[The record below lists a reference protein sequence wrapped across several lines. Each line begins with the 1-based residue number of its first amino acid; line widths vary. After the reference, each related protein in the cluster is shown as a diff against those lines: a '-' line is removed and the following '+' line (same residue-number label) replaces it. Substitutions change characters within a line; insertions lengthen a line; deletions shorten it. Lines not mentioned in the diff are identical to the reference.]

1 MSGVASKTM
10 LRRIEQYKD
19 RWSSYGMNTGIVAI
33 SDKLSVAELGQF
45 DLFADYDDK
54 FLEKISPDVSLVAW
68 KEGAVLFEE
77 GTYLDLAFFV
87 VQGKVEVYL
96 ENVLASDAG
105 GQTSGVQ
112 PIFDVSRT
120 MMVPTSIATPDRA
133 GDVPGRQGTELV
145 PAKDARPPTLQARGK
160 RTSANEITFL
170 ATMDFDLP
178 RGAATELGPGE
189 LFGEIGAMSGWPQS
203 VTARTASDCQLL
215 QIRVPALR
223 LMKRKSKALK
233 RRLDDV
239 YRQRALFT
247 QLKSTPLFRHS
258 NDFFLEGLK
267 QVVELESLEPDEVLV
282 HEGEAADAV
291 YLVRSGFLKLA
302 QRLGEGDLAVSYLSK
317 GETLGEVEALI
328 DGLERFEVTATS
340 VEYAELVKI
349 PLPAFRSLLKDA
361 PEVQQQVWQ
370 SAAAR
375 IKETGFSRR
384 NIGHSEFT
392 QVALESGL
400 VQGNSILAID
410 LARCTRCDDCVRACA
425 ATHDGRPRFVR
436 EGDKVDQ
443 LLIAKSCYHC
453 RDPVCLVGC
462 PTGAIHRAGVGAV
475 VDVEDEICIGCS
487 TCANNCP
494 YDAIQMHDTGEIW
507 PGDMVPTGLRG
518 QKRRVASKCDLC
530 HDTGHGPACV
540 SNCPQGCAFRVGSL
554 DEIQELMRGS

>member
-1 MSGVASKTM
+1 MAEVASKTM

-19 RWSSYGMNTGIVAI
+19 RWSSYGLNTGIQAI
-33 SDKLSVAELGQF
+33 SDKLSVAELKQY
-45 DLFADYDDK
+45 DLFADYTDK

-68 KEGAVLFEE
+68 KKGSVLFEE

-87 VQGKVEVYL
+87 VDGTVEVFL
-96 ENVLASDAG
+96 ESILATDSTG
-105 GQTSGVQ
+105 SRQTGLTGSAQ

-120 MMVPTSIATPDRA
+120 MMVPAFAGGSRGDGTTMLPDLTAQTSSRSHATR
-133 GDVPGRQGTELV
+133 T
-145 PAKDARPPTLQARGK
+145 
-160 RTSANEITFL
+160 RTSSHEITFL

-178 RGAATELGPGE
+178 RGAATELEPGE

-203 VTARTASDCQLL
+203 VTARTSSDCQLL

-223 LMKRKSKALK
+223 LLK
-233 RRLDDV
+233 RTSKVLKQRLDAI
-239 YRQRALFT
+239 YRERTLFA
-247 QLKSTPLFRHS
+247 QLKSTPLLRQS
-258 NDFFLEGLK
+258 NDFFIEGLK
-267 QVVELESLEPDEVLV
+267 EVVELVSLDPGEVLV
-282 HEGEAADAV
+282 REGDAADAV
-291 YLVRSGFLKLA
+291 YLVRSGFLRLA

-317 GETLGEVEALI
+317 GETLGDVEALV
-328 DGLERFEVTATS
+328 DGLERFELTATS

-349 PLPAFRSLLKDA
+349 PLPAFHSLLKDS
-361 PEVQQQVWQ
+361 PEIETQVWQ

-392 QVALESGL
+392 QVALDTGL
-400 VQGNSILAID
+400 VQGNSILMID
-410 LARCTRCDDCVRACA
+410 LSTCTRCDDCVRACA

-436 EGDKVDQ
+436 EGDKIDQ

-494 YDAIQMHDTGEIW
+494 YDAIQMHDTGETW
-507 PGDMVPTGLRG
+507 APDMVPTGLRG
-518 QKRRVASKCDLC
+518 KPRKVASKCDLC
-530 HDTGHGPACV
+530 HDQGHDPACV
-540 SNCPQGCAFRVGSL
+540 SNCPQGCAYRVGSV
-554 DEIQELMRGS
+554 DEIQRLMSGD

>member
-1 MSGVASKTM
+1 MTDAASKTM

-33 SDKLSVAELGQF
+33 SDKLSVAELQTF
-45 DLFADYDDK
+45 DLFAEYDEK

-68 KEGAVLFEE
+68 KQGSVLFEE

-87 VQGKVEVYL
+87 VDGKVEVFL
-96 ENVLASDAG
+96 ENIAASDTTMLTNSAR
-105 GQTSGVQ
+105 

-120 MMVPTSIATPDRA
+120 MMVPTFDNVQET
-133 GDVPGRQGTELV
+133 
-145 PAKDARPPTLQARGK
+145 TLIPKEQTSHTRTRGK
-160 RTSANEITFL
+160 RTSAREITFL
-170 ATMDFDLP
+170 ATMDFNLP
-178 RGAATELGPGE
+178 RGTATELGTGE

-203 VTARTASDCQLL
+203 VTARTASHCQLL

-233 RRLDDV
+233 QRLDQI
-239 YRQRALFT
+239 YRQRALFA
-247 QLKSTPLFRHS
+247 QMKSTPLFRHS

-267 QVVELESLEPDEVLV
+267 EVVELVSLDPDEVLV
-282 HEGEAADAV
+282 REGDNADAV
-291 YLVRSGFLKLA
+291 YLVRSGFLRLA

-317 GETLGEVEALI
+317 GETLGEVEALV
-328 DGLERFEVTATS
+328 DGLERFELTATS

-349 PLPAFRSLLKDA
+349 PLPAFRSLLKDS
-361 PEVQQQVWQ
+361 PEIEKQVWK
-370 SAAAR
+370 SATAR

-384 NIGHSEFT
+384 NISHSEFT
-392 QVALESGL
+392 QVALDSGL
-400 VQGNSILAID
+400 VQGNSILVID
-410 LARCTRCDDCVRACA
+410 LASCTRCDDCVRACA

-494 YDAIQMHDTGEIW
+494 YDAIQMHDTGETW

-518 QKRRVASKCDLC
+518 QQRRVASKCDLC

-540 SNCPQGCAFRVGSL
+540 SNCPQGCAYRVGSV
-554 DEIQELMRGS
+554 DEIQGLMGGD

>member
-1 MSGVASKTM
+1 MTDVASKTM

-33 SDKLSVAELGQF
+33 SDKLSAAELQQF
-45 DLFADYDDK
+45 PLFADYDEK

-68 KEGAVLFEE
+68 KKGSVLFEE

-87 VQGKVEVYL
+87 VDGSVEVFL
-96 ENVLASDAG
+96 QNVAATDST
-105 GQTSGVQ
+105 GQTHSSQ
-112 PIFDVSRT
+112 PIFDASRT
-120 MMVPTSIATPDRA
+120 MMVPTFETAPEATTMAPTS
-133 GDVPGRQGTELV
+133 GGT
-145 PAKDARPPTLQARGK
+145 AQTRTRSQ
-160 RTSANEITFL
+160 RTSNEITFL
-170 ATMDFDLP
+170 AAMDFDLP
-178 RGAATELGPGE
+178 RGAATELGAGE

-203 VTARTASDCQLL
+203 VTARTGSDCQLL
-215 QIRVPALR
+215 QIRVAALR

-233 RRLDDV
+233 QRLDQI
-239 YRQRALFT
+239 YRERALFA
-247 QLKSTPLFRHS
+247 QMKSTPLFRHA

-267 QVVELESLEPDEVLV
+267 EVVELVSLNPDEVLV
-282 HEGEAADAV
+282 REGDTSDAV
-291 YLVRSGFLKLA
+291 YLVRSGFLKLT

-317 GETLGEVEALI
+317 GETLGEVEALVE
-328 DGLERFEVTATS
+328 GLERFELTATS

-349 PLPAFRSLLKDA
+349 PLSGFRSLLKDS
-361 PEVQQQVWQ
+361 PEIEKQVWK

-392 QVALESGL
+392 QVALDTGL
-400 VQGNSILAID
+400 VQGNSILVID
-410 LARCTRCDDCVRACA
+410 LASCTRCDDCVRACA
-425 ATHDGRPRFVR
+425 STHDGRPRFVR

-475 VDVEDEICIGCS
+475 VDVDDEICIGCS

-494 YDAIQMHDTGEIW
+494 YDAIQMHETGETW
-507 PGDMVPTGLRG
+507 PQDMVPTGLRG
-518 QKRRVASKCDLC
+518 RQRLVASKCDLC
-530 HDTGHGPACV
+530 YDTGHGPACV
-540 SNCPQGCAFRVGSL
+540 SNCPQGCAFRVGSV
-554 DEIQELMRGS
+554 DEIQQLINDD